1 MQPMSVAA
9 KPPSGLRPPGDL
21 AATRRSGQ
29 FTCYKTGQIYLLL
42 TEKNRYFI
50 CRQGIGEIKGSFR
63 GAVMGLPSGNAIVE
77 NSLGCYAFFLF
88 TNCLISTG
96 QGDKKMESLSCLGV
110 GINSV
115 RLPKGEL

>member
-42 TEKNRYFI
+42 TVFDFVQVKVVGVEKYINH
-50 CRQGIGEIKGSFR
+50 
-63 GAVMGLPSGNAIVE
+63 
-77 NSLGCYAFFLF
+77 
-88 TNCLISTG
+88 LIHWIFY
-96 QGDKKMESLSCLGV
+96 MM
-110 GINSV
+110 
-115 RLPKGEL
+115 